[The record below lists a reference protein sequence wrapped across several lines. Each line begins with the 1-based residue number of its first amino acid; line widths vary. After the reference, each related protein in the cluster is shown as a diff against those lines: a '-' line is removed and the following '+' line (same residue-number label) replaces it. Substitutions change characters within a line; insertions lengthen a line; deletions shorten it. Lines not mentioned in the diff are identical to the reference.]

1 VVFGFDDA
9 VRGGAFAGDV
19 ARGGGINYGGMGE
32 GGSEGCGLGEG
43 GTYRSTTSPFSF
55 SMVVVGSEVVW
66 DGFWGGLAVGEG
78 GSSRFGVDFVVLSL
92 NGSLPRPRFGRA

>member
-1 VVFGFDDA
+1 
-9 VRGGAFAGDV
+9 
-19 ARGGGINYGGMGE
+19 
-32 GGSEGCGLGEG
+32 
-43 GTYRSTTSPFSF
+43 
-55 SMVVVGSEVVW
+55 MVVVGSEVVW